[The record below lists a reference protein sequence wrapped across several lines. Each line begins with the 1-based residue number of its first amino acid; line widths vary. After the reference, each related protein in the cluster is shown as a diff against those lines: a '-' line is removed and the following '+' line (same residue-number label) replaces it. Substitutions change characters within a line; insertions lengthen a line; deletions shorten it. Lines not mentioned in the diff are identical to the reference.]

1 MKSYQ
6 GTYKKSASVN
16 GKPSWKSQTKA
27 IWYNKGRSI
36 DYKWIIGNQN
46 DIGTPRGFI
55 YRKGMSS
62 WSQHGVW
69 HNGKIWKRLDP
80 IDFSIECNKY
90 NRAST
95 SEGNLHHMSFHQERP
110 LKNP

>member
-27 IWYNKGRSI
+27 IWYNQGRSI

-46 DIGTPRGFI
+46 DIGTLWGFI
-55 YRKGMSS
+55 YTNRLSS

-69 HNGKIWKRLDP
+69 HNGKIWKRLDQEANN
-80 IDFSIECNKY
+80 FRIECL
-90 NRAST
+90 
-95 SEGNLHHMSFHQERP
+95 EGKGNISCLHLRKFK
-110 LKNP
+110 LFLVN